1 MVLFLNYR
9 LLTSFALVVASSPYW
24 RAIPSLTVCI
34 PLLVV
39 VIGCIKY
46 RRYHLFAGASLAIT
60 VVVLHGQSLM
70 RQTTHLFQDGRDI
83 TITAE
88 VNSFFQQNS
97 RGYQG
102 TILARSINGQTL
114 PAFAQGYIR
123 LNSPILLSIGDQ
135 ITARV
140 TLNPVRGR
148 LNLTGF
154 DQEKY
159 FLGQGWVAKATVNTK
174 HSWRVD
180 SGSSFRQALYNRANE
195 HLQQLNS
202 FSLLMAL
209 GFGDRS
215 HITHPQWEQLKSSG
229 LSHLVAISGLHIGI
243 AYLFG
248 HAVGALIYRVDSRL
262 MLAPFLTGV
271 IVASIYA
278 WLAGFSIPTQ
288 RALIMCCVSAALL
301 WVNLHLAFWQRALIV
316 LSVILLLDPFAVV
329 SVSFWLSFLSVCI
342 VFFVVTTQSRQ
353 SLFSR
358 LLVAQIAITV
368 MTLPLIAYFFN
379 GVSLSAIVYNL
390 VFVPW
395 VSLIVPIVFVALIAT
410 ALDAS
415 SSHYIWQLCDF
426 LMLPML
432 RTIEYSTH
440 SWWSLSLGETWVL
453 IYCAIA
459 VVLYRL
465 LSRYGRILMCCFL
478 MVLSLSRLTGKPE
491 YEWKM
496 DVFDVGHGL
505 AVLIESNQKAVL
517 YDTGNRWEQGSY
529 VESVIAPSL
538 NRNGIDELDGL
549 IISHDD
555 LDHAG
560 GREDAYRL
568 IPPRWEK
575 SSQALE
581 PDKGCLRGSKW
592 QWQSLS
598 FHVLWPPKQVARTY
612 NPQSC
617 VISIK
622 DGEGHTVLL
631 TGDIPSLVEWLLVQR
646 SLEDLKADVLLVP
659 HHGSDTSSNATF
671 IESVSP
677 TWAIAST
684 EYGGRWRLPNPD
696 VVQTYLEQGVSWL
709 DTGQNGLISVKF
721 SPSNIEFE
729 TARVES
735 KELGIGRCYVR
746 E

>member
-1 MVLFLNYR
+1 
-9 LLTSFALVVASSPYW
+9 
-24 RAIPSLTVCI
+24 
-34 PLLVV
+34 
-39 VIGCIKY
+39 
-46 RRYHLFAGASLAIT
+46 
-60 VVVLHGQSLM
+60 M

-123 LNSPILLSIGDQ
+123 LNSPILLSIDDQ

-148 LNLTGF
+148 LNQTGF

-180 SGSSFRQALYNRANE
+180 SGSSFRQALYNRASE
-195 HLQQLNS
+195 YLQQLNS

-215 HITHPQWEQLKSSG
+215 NITHPQWEQLKSSG

-248 HAVGALIYRVDSRL
+248 HAVGALIYRGDSRL
-262 MLAPFLTGV
+262 MLAPFVIGV
-271 IVASIYA
+271 IVASTYA

-288 RALIMCCVSAALL
+288 RALIMCCISAALL

-316 LSVILLLDPFAVV
+316 LSAILVLDPFAVV

-342 VFFVVTTQSRQ
+342 VFFVVTTQSSQ

-358 LLVAQIAITV
+358 LFVAQVAITV

-395 VSLIVPIVFVALIAT
+395 VSLIVPIVFVALLAT
-410 ALDAS
+410 ALDVS
-415 SSHYIWQLCDF
+415 STLFVWQLCDF
-426 LMLPML
+426 LLLPMVH
-432 RTIEYSTH
+432 TIEYSTH
-440 SWWSLSLGETWVL
+440 SWWSLSLGETWIL
-453 IYCAIA
+453 IYFAIA

-465 LSRYGRILMCCFL
+465 LSLHGRMLMCLLFV
-478 MVLSLSRLTGKPE
+478 VLSWSRLSEKPE

-505 AVLIESNQKAVL
+505 AVLIESNKKAIL

-529 VESVIAPSL
+529 IEAVIAP
-538 NRNGIDELDGL
+538 I
-549 IISHDD
+549 
-555 LDHAG
+555 
-560 GREDAYRL
+560 
-568 IPPRWEK
+568 
-575 SSQALE
+575 
-581 PDKGCLRGSKW
+581 
-592 QWQSLS
+592 
-598 FHVLWPPKQVARTY
+598 
-612 NPQSC
+612 
-617 VISIK
+617 
-622 DGEGHTVLL
+622 
-631 TGDIPSLVEWLLVQR
+631 
-646 SLEDLKADVLLVP
+646 
-659 HHGSDTSSNATF
+659 
-671 IESVSP
+671 
-677 TWAIAST
+677 
-684 EYGGRWRLPNPD
+684 
-696 VVQTYLEQGVSWL
+696 
-709 DTGQNGLISVKF
+709 
-721 SPSNIEFE
+721 
-729 TARVES
+729 
-735 KELGIGRCYVR
+735 
-746 E
+746 